1 MIFAHI
7 NVFMSN
13 SLSFL
18 PLGY

>member
-1 MIFAHI
+1 MVFAHI
-7 NVFMSN
+7 NLFMSN